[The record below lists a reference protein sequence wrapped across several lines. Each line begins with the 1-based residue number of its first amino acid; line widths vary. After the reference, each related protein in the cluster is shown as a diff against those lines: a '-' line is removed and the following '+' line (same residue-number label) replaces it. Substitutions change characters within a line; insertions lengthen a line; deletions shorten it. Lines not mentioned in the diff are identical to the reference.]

1 MKPARTRRTI
11 RALVKEY
18 LAATRPPSPSRAL
31 PLTANGFGAD
41 EVNEAIDSLLDL
53 RTTMGPKVAR
63 FESAWTAYQRCAGS
77 LMVNSGSSANLIAV
91 AALLDPTGP
100 RPWRRG
106 DEVIVPAVTWSTTI
120 FPLQQLGLVPVLV
133 DVDPE
138 TLDLTAEGIESALTR
153 RTRGVIPVHLLGNP
167 CPMTEIM
174 ELSRRRGL
182 AVIEDCCEAHGAR
195 VRDRLV
201 GSFGDLGTF
210 SFFFSHHITTME
222 GGMITA
228 RGRALLPL
236 LVSQRAHGWVRG
248 RSDEA
253 VLRRRHA
260 DIDPRFLFVTTGF
273 NVRPTEL
280 NAAFGLHQLPRLES
294 FIAARRA
301 NHAHWL
307 RELSAFDDLFVFQK
321 ERRGTR
327 HSAFGFSI
335 LIRPTAPFDRRAMMA
350 FLEARGVETRPIA
363 GSNMARQPGLRLW
376 PYRLA
381 SRKLPGA
388 DWVHERGL
396 FVGNHAGV
404 TPAQRDHFVRVVQE
418 FVAMHGGRSPAG
430 RTVRRPASRR
440 SRTSR
445 SGKRSPAPRK

>member
-1 MKPARTRRTI
+1 MPTSSLARKRRKI
-11 RALVKEY
+11 HALVTEY
-18 LAATRPPSPSRAL
+18 LNATRKARSPRSL
-31 PLTANGFGAD
+31 PLTANGFGAA

-63 FESAWTAYQRCAGS
+63 FEKAWTSYQRSTGS
-77 LMVNSGSSANLIAV
+77 IMVNSGSSANLIAV

-100 RPWRRG
+100 RPLRPG

-120 FPLQQLGLVPVLV
+120 YPLQQLGLVPVLV

-138 TLDLTAEGIESALTR
+138 TLDLTADGVEWALTR
-153 RTRGVIPVHLLGNP
+153 KTRGVMPVHLLGNP
-167 CPMTEIM
+167 CPMPAI
-174 ELSRRRGL
+174 LDVARRKRL
-182 AVIEDCCEAHGAR
+182 AVIEDCCEAHGAK
-195 VRDRLV
+195 VGERLV
-201 GSFGDLGTF
+201 GSFGDIGTF
-210 SFFFSHHITTME
+210 SFFYSHHITTME
-222 GGMITA
+222 GGIVTT
-228 RGRALLPL
+228 RRKDLLPI

-253 VLRRRHA
+253 ALRRRHS

-301 NHAHWL
+301 NHAHWVK
-307 RELSAFDDLFVFQK
+307 ELAPMDDLFVLQK

-327 HSAFGFSI
+327 HSAFGFSL
-335 LIRPTAPFDRRAMMA
+335 LIRPSAPFDRKEMMA
-350 FLEARGVETRPIA
+350 FLEERGIETRPVA

-376 PYRLA
+376 PHRLA

-388 DWVHERGL
+388 DWVHDRGL
-396 FVGNHAGV
+396 FVGNHADV
-404 TPAQRDHFVRVVQE
+404 TSEQRDHFVRVVRA
-418 FVAMHGGRSPAG
+418 FVAKRGARPGR
-430 RTVRRPASRR
+430 RR
-440 SRTSR
+440 
-445 SGKRSPAPRK
+445 